1 MAEQELPYIIWDII
15 KELSILFVFGIALGI
30 AFFSILLPILLMFA
44 FYPQLYII
52 AFFVFLYL
60 NCKKCTNEELRR
72 MYEKFTINYE

>member
-1 MAEQELPYIIWDII
+1 MAEQGLPYIIWDMM
-15 KELSILFVFGIALGI
+15 KDLFILFAFGIAFGI

-60 NCKKCTNEELRR
+60 NFKKYTNEELKI
-72 MYEKFTINYE
+72 MYEEKKQ